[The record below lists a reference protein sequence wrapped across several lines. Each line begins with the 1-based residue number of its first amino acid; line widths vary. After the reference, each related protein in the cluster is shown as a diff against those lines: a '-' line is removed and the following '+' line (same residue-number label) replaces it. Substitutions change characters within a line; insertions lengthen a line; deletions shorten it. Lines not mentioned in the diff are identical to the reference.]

1 MINSFPDSLNKLA
14 FTNVIFDDSDTI
26 AITLPIHLHTLFIDA
41 NSDCNDFTTFQISNS
56 NQLNEFTDL
65 ELILHNPMCSNT
77 ELRRFIHSFADNMR
91 SFSLHSYTTDGYENL
106 DLLLPVAL
114 ELAKLTNLKDV
125 SYSTNDLTNSVDI
138 SHLPPCVNLEFGS
151 FHQSDTPFIF
161 PTVSGQFPLTL
172 ESLRV
177 DLSNYFEPFHD
188 FWKAFVSPLKNLLSF
203 SALIRDD
210 QDIDFKGL
218 SFPKHL
224 HTIELLGENNNNMRL
239 LFEQVPES
247 LIHFGYNFHRFR
259 STEPVK
265 VIIEKHNDELSL
277 ELVEKVFG
285 GHAVYEF
292 EWADGN

>member
-1 MINSFPDSLNKLA
+1 
-14 FTNVIFDDSDTI
+14 
-26 AITLPIHLHTLFIDA
+26 
-41 NSDCNDFTTFQISNS
+41 
-56 NQLNEFTDL
+56 
-65 ELILHNPMCSNT
+65 
-77 ELRRFIHSFADNMR
+77 MR
-91 SFSLHSYTTDGYENL
+91 SLSLHSYKNVPYDYYGRDEQA
-106 DLLLPVAL
+106 DLCFPDEL
-114 ELAKLTNLKDV
+114 ELDKLTNLRDA
-125 SYSTNDLTNSVDI
+125 
-138 SHLPPCVNLEFGS
+138 S
-151 FHQSDTPFIF
+151 FTF
-161 PTVSGQFPLTL
+161 PTVSGQFPHTL

-188 FWKAFVSPLKNLLSF
+188 FWKAFVSPLENLLSF

-277 ELVEKVFG
+277 ESVEKVFG
-285 GHAVYEF
+285 GQAVYEF
-292 EWADGN
+292 EWLGDSERSLIQDIIELKVKDTGLVSS